1 MHSRNDKS
9 HDSSIAHLL
18 KKEKELKE
26 VAPTFANVAGV
37 VGGAHIRIVAPP
49 AEHPLYPGHAYYCRK
64 GLFSINTQIIICD
77 SNSEVLI
84 YSVVREICVL

>member
-9 HDSSIAHLL
+9 HDSS
-18 KKEKELKE
+18 
-26 VAPTFANVAGV
+26 TFANVAGV
-37 VGGAHIRIVAPP
+37 VGAHNIRIVAPP
-49 AEHPLYPGHAYYCRK
+49 AEHPLCPGHAYHCRK

-84 YSVVREICVL
+84 YSVVKEICVL